1 MKHLYTWSAI
11 LVIALASV
19 VGDVLISHAMKQVG
33 DVGLLRRRA
42 GLWTV
47 VGRVVG
53 NRNFVLGVAAMAVG
67 FFSLLFALS
76 WGDVQPGWPCG
87 RVFNLHRQCLRRENI
102 SA

>member
-11 LVIALASV
+11 VVIALASV

-47 VGRVVG
+47 VTRVLG
-53 NRNFVLGVAAMAVG
+53 NRNFVLGVGAMAVA
-67 FFSLLFALS
+67 FFSLLFALMH
-76 WGDVQPGWPCG
+76 D
-87 RVFNLHRQCLRRENI
+87 RLRYF
-102 SA
+102 SAYTTGSCDKAFMIF